1 MGLKPRNHQYSIYPF
16 TEVNSLSR
24 LIGSNSRTKS
34 DSDSHVLPSALA
46 DGFNKL
52 LFNMAL
58 ASSLI
63 VFINWLLQ

>member
-16 TEVNSLSR
+16 TEVN
-24 LIGSNSRTKS
+24 GNSRTKS

-63 VFINWLLQ
+63 VLINWLLQ